1 MSTRLAKIATTAACG
16 VLLTLVAVNNVSD
29 YGVNF
34 DVVRHILA
42 MDMIPDGPF
51 GWRAIT
57 SPLAHHLLYFFIIAA
72 EFCAGFATLLGVVRL
87 WAQRGATA
95 QAFNR
100 AKELAT
106 AGVAGGL
113 LRYLFGFMTVGGE
126 WFQMWRAGPY
136 NMQEPAFRFIGS
148 LGIALIF
155 LSLPDMDE

>member
-1 MSTRLAKIATTAACG
+1 MLTRLAKIAVTAACG
-16 VLLTLVAVNNVSD
+16 VLLVLVAVNNVFD

-42 MDMIPDGPF
+42 MDMIPAGPF
-51 GWRAIT
+51 SWRAIT
-57 SPLAHHLLYFFIIAA
+57 APIVHHLLYFFIIAA
-72 EFCAGFATLLGVVRL
+72 EFCAGFATLLGVMRL
-87 WAQRGATA
+87 WAQRSAKA
-95 QAFNR
+95 RVFNST
-100 AKELAT
+100 KQMAT

-113 LRYLFGFMTVGGE
+113 LLYLFGFMTVGGE

-155 LSLPDMDE
+155 LSLPDPDE